1 MRIPKYMS
9 ILAVLILLGASF
21 VPVCVGKTTTPEPD
35 KYRKIIQRAI
45 LIPIGRLSIEWEGGF
60 WTAWCRPKISFEPY
74 PENKKIWVNETI
86 GPDECISFRPIF
98 QLDFL
103 PTSPPLIPGLPENLT
118 KIFYLLYVYIYSLRV
133 YKGDEVVRHQSQRGV
148 DGNEQDAL
156 SVQIDPE
163 TFCQPTIIP
172 YTVPFKYEVFAQTFF
187 CYRKWS
193 GNCTICFN
201 INEKRNISSSALHSK
216 GSALVINGT
225 PSITVVRP
233 GSICCGNVNIKW
245 KTPLSPIVEAKVN
258 DTELTVN
265 LPEETADVIWNFI
278 CDSTFEPHNLP
289 IIPAIGF
296 YKVSL
301 SLLEGERNVHA
312 SDWTFSYR
320 WGPLEFNSSG
330 IAIGAFTSQVHRN
343 ETVRWNVE
351 IMAVAI
357 PIYKSVVAHGEIVVH
372 FV

>member
-9 ILAVLILLGASF
+9 VFAVLILLGASF
-21 VPVCVGKTTTPEPD
+21 VPVCVGKTTPEPD
-35 KYRKIIQRAI
+35 KYRKIIRRAI
-45 LIPIGRLSIEWEGGF
+45 LIPIGKLSIEWEGGF
-60 WTAWCRPKISFEPY
+60 WTAWFRPKISFEPY
-74 PENKKIWVNETI
+74 PENEKIWINETI
-86 GPDECISFRPIF
+86 GPDECISFDITF

-118 KIFYLLYVYIYSLRV
+118 NIFYLLYVYIYSLRI
-133 YKGDEVVRHQSQRGV
+133 YKGDTVVGYQPQKGV
-148 DGNEQDAL
+148 DGNKQDAV
-156 SVQIDPE
+156 SVRVNASE

-172 YTVPFKYEVFAQTFF
+172 YTVPFKYEVFAQTLF
-187 CYRKWS
+187 CHGKWS
-193 GNCTICFN
+193 GNCTICYN
-201 INEKRNISSSALHSK
+201 IKEKRNISSSALHSK
-216 GSALVINGT
+216 GSALVINDT

-233 GSICCGNVNIKW
+233 GSIYCGNVNIKW

-301 SLLEGERNVHA
+301 LEEERNVYA
-312 SDWTFSYR
+312 SDWTYSYK
-320 WGPLEFNSSG
+320 WGSLGYDKGG
-330 IAIGAFTSQVHRN
+330 IAIGSFTSQVHRN
-343 ETVRWNVE
+343 ETLRWNVE
-351 IMAVAI
+351 IRAVAI